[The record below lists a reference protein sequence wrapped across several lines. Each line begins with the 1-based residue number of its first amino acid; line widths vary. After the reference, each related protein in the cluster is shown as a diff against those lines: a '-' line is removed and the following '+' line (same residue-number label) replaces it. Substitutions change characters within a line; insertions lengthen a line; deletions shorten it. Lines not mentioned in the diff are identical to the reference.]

1 MTTTLKSLFLYLLCA
16 TAAWAGQGILPQM
29 PKPQIDCDMK
39 VDDAE
44 YGLVFFSTTLPR
56 SDARVG
62 NPNKFNYYYNTAKGS
77 SFLGDKS
84 ITLMR
89 ESLFGK
95 TESDF
100 EDAFGLLFVLKLK
113 AGDYEMRGWDY
124 MDLDPRHITY
134 SPMQPAEKLPFRA
147 SAGRA
152 TYLGSFEVEM
162 ENIGEDVFGK
172 PVAKAWPTLAD
183 RSQRDLSV
191 LFKKCPAIDIMQAD
205 VELLKQGPWLEQ
217 KQTPRKTEKKKSRSS

>member
-1 MTTTLKSLFLYLLCA
+1 MTTLLKSLFVYLLCA
-16 TAAWAGQGILPQM
+16 SAAWAGQGILPQM

-44 YGLVFFSTTLPR
+44 YGLVIVSATLPR
-56 SDARVG
+56 SDARIG
-62 NPNKFNYYYNTAKGS
+62 NPNKFNYYYNTPKGS

-89 ESLFGK
+89 ESLSGK

-100 EDAFGLLFVLKLK
+100 QDAFGLLFVLKLK

-124 MDLDPRHITY
+124 MDLDPRHTTY
-134 SPMQPAEKLPFRA
+134 SPTRPAAKMPFRA

-152 TYLGSFEVEM
+152 TYLGSLEVEM
-162 ENIGEDVFGK
+162 DNIGEDVFGK
-172 PVAKAWPTLAD
+172 RIARAWPTLAD
-183 RSQRDLSV
+183 RSKRDLSV
-191 LFKKCPAIDIMQAD
+191 LFKKCPAIDIMQVD
-205 VELLKQGPWLEQ
+205 VELLTQGPWPEQ
-217 KQTPRKTEKKKSRSS
+217 KETTTKTEKKKRKSS